1 MKINKTGWTII
12 AALAI
17 VGIVAVAYFMSNG
30 NKNDSQFQTEPLSR
44 GNLTASVGATG
55 TVRAQ
60 QSAVLAWQTSG
71 IVEKV
76 NVRIGDEVKKD
87 QVLAN
92 LIQASMA
99 QSVIMAEVDLINAEN
114 DLDTLMNS
122 TVGLSQAQLEL
133 ATAKQAVD
141 DAQDKVDSINYQRAS
156 DNLILQTKAN
166 IDLAVKEIA
175 LAEDN
180 YKRFAKRPDGDV
192 DKAAAMLRLTTARQ
206 NYDTLVSNYNWY
218 TGKPTELDIET
229 YNADLALSKAKLAD
243 AQREVD
249 RLIGGIPESDIAA
262 INARIAAA
270 RSTINMGKV
279 IAPFNGIVTQVDS
292 IPGDMVTPNQL
303 AIRVDD
309 LGKLLIDLQISEVDI
324 NNLEIGQAVSVSFD
338 ALQGKPYTG
347 IVNKISQ
354 YGSSTGTG
362 VNFEVTV
369 ELTEVDE
376 TIKPGMTAA
385 VNITVREIENALFI
399 QNRSVRN
406 LEGKKVVY
414 VLRDG
419 VAEPVEIRLGS
430 TADNLSEVLGGD
442 IKEGDLIIL
451 NPPSPEMNG
460 PFGG

>member
-1 MKINKTGWTII
+1 MKINKTGWFII
-12 AALAI
+12 GALVIGAI
-17 VGIVAVAYFMSNG
+17 VAAAYFLSSG
-30 NKNDSQFQTEPLSR
+30 SQKDSLYQTEPLSR

-60 QSAVLAWQTSG
+60 QSAVLVWQTSG

-76 NVRIGDEVKKD
+76 NVRIGDSVKKD
-87 QVLAN
+87 QNLAN
-92 LIQASMA
+92 LIQESMT

-141 DAQDKVDSINYQRAS
+141 DAQDKVDSISFQRAS

-180 YKRFAKRPDGDV
+180 YKRFAKRPDGDA
-192 DKAAAMLRLTTARQ
+192 DKAAALLRLTTARQ
-206 NYDTLVSNYNWY
+206 NYDTLVSKYNWY

-229 YNADLALSKAKLAD
+229 YNADLALAKAQLAD

-270 RSTINMGKV
+270 KSTINLGKV

-324 NNLEIGQAVSVSFD
+324 NNLEIGQAVSISFD
-338 ALQGKPYTG
+338 ALQGNTYTG

-369 ELTEVDE
+369 ELTEPDE

-385 VNITVREIENALFI
+385 VSITVREIENALFI

-406 LEGKKVVY
+406 LDGKKVVY

-419 VAEPVEIRLGS
+419 EAVPVEIRLGA

-442 IKEGDLIIL
+442 VKEGDLIIL
-451 NPPSPEMNG
+451 NPPSAEMNG